1 MSLIG
6 ILVASGNATTN
17 PNPNTLTTV
26 SPFPTPFTAPQAVS
40 PAWIAQGKKAL
51 FPTAMLE
58 SVLSAPIPVSF
69 IPSVSTATYTVTLWR
84 FNRVAGV
91 WIQPR
96 DNASQTITG
105 ACYTEISDPGKDP
118 LFLQLSA
125 ISSGT
130 VAIYYDN
137 GFGRV
142 L

>member
-26 SPFPTPFTAPQAVS
+26 SPFPTPFTGPQTVS
-40 PAWIAQGKKAL
+40 SVWTAQGKRAL
-51 FPTAMLE
+51 FPTALLE
-58 SVLSAPIPVSF
+58 SVLSAPVPVAF
-69 IPSVSTATYTVTLWR
+69 IPSVSSATYTVSLWR

-91 WIQPR
+91 WVPPK
-96 DNASQTITG
+96 DNASLTFTG
-105 ACYTEISDPGKDP
+105 SRYTEISDPGEDP

-137 GFGRV
+137 GFGRA